1 VSDLLA
7 LEGLCINQSLTVNHR
22 MVDALVLLL
31 EKSSKSKRT
40 STAQNVSFPN
50 LTVLL
55 PILVCGL
62 FY

>member
-1 VSDLLA
+1 
-7 LEGLCINQSLTVNHR
+7 LEGSCINQSLTIYHR

-40 STAQNVSFPN
+40 STAQNVSFPD

-62 FY
+62 LY